1 MEIGRDRRMEK
12 RKFKR
17 IPVRF
22 GLETPDSQASAIQ
35 ISTRGLFLATN
46 QPVYVPGTQLVIEIS
61 TPSGPYPITAIVRHA
76 KKVLPSMI
84 HIIHCGIG
92 VEFVD
97 PPPEVQ
103 QYLDAL

>member
-1 MEIGRDRRMEK
+1 MEK
-12 RKFKR
+12 RNFKR

-22 GLETPDSQASAIQ
+22 GLETPDFQASAVQ
-35 ISTRGLFLATN
+35 ISTRGLFLSTN
-46 QPVYVPGTQLVIEIS
+46 QPVYVPGTRLVIEIS
-61 TPSGPYPITAIVRHA
+61 TPSGLHPITAIVRHS

-84 HIIHCGIG
+84 RIIHCGMG

-103 QYLDAL
+103 EYLDAL